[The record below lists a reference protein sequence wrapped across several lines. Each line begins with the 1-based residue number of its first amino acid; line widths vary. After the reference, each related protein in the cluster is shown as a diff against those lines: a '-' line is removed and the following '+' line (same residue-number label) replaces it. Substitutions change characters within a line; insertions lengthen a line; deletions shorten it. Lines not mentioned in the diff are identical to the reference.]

1 MALWISR
8 RSALLALVAVL
19 LMPVFARAAYE
30 SFNYRVTNTTK
41 SGANVYVY
49 HRFGPAFHL
58 TEVASGWVDPGGR
71 ISLKLPKTET
81 TYELKAVFRK
91 TGPGSAIVGTAD
103 IKWWLSASSSD
114 RLAYENGRFV
124 WKP

>member
-1 MALWISR
+1 MLRIPR
-8 RSALLALVAVL
+8 RFLLLVFVGVLLAPSVTL
-19 LMPVFARAAYE
+19 AAYE
-30 SFNYRVTNTTK
+30 TLNYRVTNTTK
-41 SGANVYVY
+41 NGANVYIY

-71 ISLKLPKTET
+71 ISLKLPKTDT
-81 TYELKAVFRK
+81 TYELKAVFK
-91 TGPGSAIVGTAD
+91 KAGQGSATVGTAE

-114 RLAYENGRFV
+114 QLAYENGRFV

>member
-1 MALWISR
+1 MLWIPR
-8 RSALLALVAVL
+8 RFLLLVFLAALLVPLV
-19 LMPVFARAAYE
+19 ARAAYQ
-30 SFNYRVTNTTK
+30 SFTYRVTNTTK
-41 SGANVYVY
+41 SGANVYIY

-71 ISLKLPKTET
+71 ISLKLPKTDT
-81 TYELKAVFRK
+81 TYELKAVFK
-91 TGPGSAIVGTAD
+91 KAGQGSATVGTAD

-114 RLAYENGRFV
+114 QLAYENGRFV

>member
-1 MALWISR
+1 MLWIPR
-8 RSALLALVAVL
+8 RFLLFAFIAALLVPSVS
-19 LMPVFARAAYE
+19 MAAYE

-41 SGANVYVY
+41 NGAMVYVY

-58 TEVASGWVDPGGR
+58 TEVASGWVDPGKK
-71 ISLKLPKTET
+71 ISLKLPKTDT
-81 TYELKAVFRK
+81 TYELKAVFKK
-91 TGPGSAIVGTAD
+91 TDQGSATVGTAE

-114 RLAYENGRFV
+114 QLAYENGRFV